1 MIRSPLDLLFEVSSS
16 DLRAGCET
24 FLISQLF
31 RADVFVRPCCQL
43 CSEAIAAHLRPSKLC
58 VQGPNRVL
66 PAMAMQMPK
75 RGDEMFFLKS
85 FPCLLFRIYGWLF
98 FFFLAF
104 LLNRKLTRCALG
116 VPSALLQGCSFS
128 SPMFCFFSLLCLQFS
143 ASLTPT

>member
-98 FFFLAF
+98 FFFGLSVKQETHKMCTGSPLSFASGMLFF
-104 LLNRKLTRCALG
+104 LPN
-116 VPSALLQGCSFS
+116 VLLFFS
-128 SPMFCFFSLLCLQFS
+128 SLS
-143 ASLTPT
+143 TI

>member
-16 DLRAGCET
+16 DLRTGCET

-43 CSEAIAAHLRPSKLC
+43 CSEAIAAHPHPSKLC

-85 FPCLLFRIYGWLF
+85 FPCPIFRIYGWLF
-98 FFFLAF
+98 FFFFGLSVKQGTHKMCTVSPLSFASGMLFF
-104 LLNRKLTRCALG
+104 LPNVLLFF
-116 VPSALLQGCSFS
+116 PSLS
-128 SPMFCFFSLLCLQFS
+128 
-143 ASLTPT
+143 TI